1 MNKRILLSDPTPY
14 ISHLIPQTSNL
25 KNGIIAIDK
34 PAGISSARVVSRVK
48 KALGVK
54 KIGHTGT
61 LDPFATGL
69 LLCAINKATRI
80 SQFFLDGH
88 KKYLARVCLG
98 RETDTYDLTGKTTIT
113 ASDDAINTLTKEN
126 IEQAIK
132 SFVGVQ
138 EQVPPAFS
146 ALKHKGQ
153 PLYKLARQGK
163 KVTKPPRQ
171 IEIFSLKIKQIT
183 LPFFDIEVFCS
194 SGTYVRS
201 LAFDMGR
208 KLGCGAHLS
217 KLCRTQSSA
226 FKLKN
231 AIELSELE
239 ALDKDDAIKGILPM
253 SECLEFMPKI
263 VVDSSLMAKIK
274 FGQKL
279 LTKEMEPPVSAPGQ
293 AIGII
298 DDTNELLAIV
308 QIDENRQEYNYS
320 CVFIT

>member
-1 MNKRILLSDPTPY
+1 MNKRILLSNPTTHTP
-14 ISHLIPQTSNL
+14 HFTTHTSSL
-25 KNGIIAIDK
+25 TNGIMAINK
-34 PAGISSARVVSRVK
+34 PAGISSAHVVSRVK

-98 RETDTYDLTGKTTIT
+98 KETDTYDLTGKTVFT
-113 ASDDAINTLTKEN
+113 ASNDVMDTLGKED

-132 SFVGVQ
+132 TFVGVQ

-163 KVTKPPRQ
+163 KIIKPPRQ
-171 IEIFSLKIKQIT
+171 IEIFSLKIKQIKFPC
-183 LPFFDIEVFCS
+183 LDLEVFCS

-201 LAFDMGR
+201 LAFDIGR

-217 KLCRTQSSA
+217 KLCRIQSSA

-239 ALDKDDAIKGILPM
+239 ALDKYAAIKRVIPM
-253 SECLEFMPKI
+253 SDCLGFMPEI
-263 VVDSSLMAKIK
+263 VVDTFLMGKIK

-279 LTKEMEPPVSAPGQ
+279 STKDMDPPVSEPGKD
-293 AIGII
+293 IKIV
-298 DDTNELLAIV
+298 DDNNELLAIV
-308 QIDENRQEYNYS
+308 QMDENRQEYNYS
-320 CVFIT
+320 CVFLT